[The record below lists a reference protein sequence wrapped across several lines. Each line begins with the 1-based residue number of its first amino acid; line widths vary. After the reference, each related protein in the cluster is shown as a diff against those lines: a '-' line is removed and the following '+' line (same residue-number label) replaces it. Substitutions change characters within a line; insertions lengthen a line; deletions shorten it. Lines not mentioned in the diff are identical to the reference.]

1 MRHKTVAQLVCIAVA
16 LGVLCAGCSRDG
28 KIALAKQYIYTGN
41 SYLAYRKLDKALAEF
56 EKALAVAPHHLP
68 IYLRLG
74 AVYTAKGQF
83 AKAVE
88 SYRHVLEQ
96 DPESAPALTD
106 WAAVLVRQGRLVEAL
121 PKYEQAAE
129 IDPEAVGIFYQW
141 GDLLV
146 RLRRNAGAVT
156 VFERADEIEPDPPA
170 DALVNWGTAL
180 QRLGKLGEARLKYEY
195 ALGAAP
201 DHVTALNNLGLI
213 LAQSESERD
222 EGIRLLER
230 AVKTQPANPA
240 YLHNLGWAYLQAK
253 RYGEAYN
260 LLQRSV
266 AATEPSSPLYE
277 ERVANLRLAE
287 AQIPRSA
294 ATKTMP
300 NVLLIVLD
308 TLRADHL
315 SSYGYS
321 RNTTPNIDAVAAQ
334 GALFENAISQAPWT
348 APSVASLFTGLY
360 PSVHGLDGGIR
371 WGKGQKSAG
380 AKLPFAVQKVLSSSQ
395 LTLAEGLRRHGY
407 ATAGFV
413 SNLYVNSIFG
423 FSQGFET
430 YNDEHESYSKNVANV
445 KRRGEETNKEVFEWL
460 GQEPQE
466 PFFLFVHYN
475 DPHWPYNPPSPFG
488 DEYVKG
494 YRGDLTPARTPKVV
508 ETLGRPITNLSQ
520 EDLDYIIGLYDGE
533 TAYVDAQ
540 VGKLLEKID
549 SIGFER
555 EFLTVIVADHGEEF
569 LDHGSASHGY
579 TLYEEMIRVPLIV
592 RYPRRVAPARIKAQ
606 VRVIDIMPTL
616 FEFVGTVESEQAIQG
631 RSFVPLLEGKT
642 STGIDEAFS
651 EATYVGDRKSIRTEE
666 GLKLIYSYADD
677 DAMLF
682 DLKQDPKERK
692 SLLNGNGE
700 SPLGEP
706 LREHLSLWM
715 KANQATRVALY
726 GAEGPDPEVV
736 LDEETKEQLEALG
749 YIQ

>member
-1 MRHKTVAQLVCIAVA
+1 MCIAVI

-28 KIALAKQYIYTGN
+28 KISLAKQHIYAGN
-41 SYLAYRKLDKALAEF
+41 SYLADRKLDEALAEF
-56 EKALAVAPHHLP
+56 EKALAIAPHHLL
-68 IYLRLG
+68 IYLRIG
-74 AVYTAKGQF
+74 AVYKAKGQF

-88 SYRHVLEQ
+88 NYRHVLEQ
-96 DPESAPALTD
+96 DPESVPALKA
-106 WAAVLVRQGRLVEAL
+106 WADVLLSQGRLVEAL

-129 IDPEAVGIFYQW
+129 LDPQAVEVLYQW
-141 GDLLV
+141 GHLLV
-146 RLRRNAGAVT
+146 RIRRNAEAVS
-156 VFERADEIEPDPPA
+156 VFERAEEIEPDPPA
-170 DALVNWGTAL
+170 DALVYWGTAL
-180 QRLGKLGEARLKYEY
+180 QHLGELDEARLKYEY
-195 ALGAAP
+195 ALEAVP

-213 LAQSESERD
+213 LARSESERD

-230 AVKTQPANPA
+230 AVKAQPANPA

-277 ERVANLRLAE
+277 GRVDNLRLAE
-287 AQIPRSA
+287 VQIPRSA

-300 NVLLIVLD
+300 NVLLILLD

-321 RNTTPNIDAVAAQ
+321 RNTTPNIDAVAAR

-348 APSVASLFTGLY
+348 AASVASLFTSLY

-380 AKLPFAVQKVLSSSQ
+380 GKLPFAIQKVLSSSQ
-395 LTLAEGLRRHGY
+395 LTLAEGLRRQGY
-407 ATAGFV
+407 KTAGFV
-413 SNLYVNSIFG
+413 SNVYVNSIFG

-430 YNDEHESYSKNVANV
+430 YDDEHESYSKNVANV
-445 KRRGEETNKEVFEWL
+445 KRRGEDTNKEVFEWL

-494 YRGDLTPARTPKVV
+494 YRGDLTPARTSSVV
-508 ETLGRPITNLSQ
+508 ETMGKPITNLSQ

-533 TAYVDAQ
+533 TAYADAQ
-540 VGKLLEKID
+540 VGKLLERID

-555 EFLTVIVADHGEEF
+555 KFLTVIVADHGEEF

-592 RYPRRVAPARIKAQ
+592 RYPGRVAAARIKAQ
-606 VRVIDIMPTL
+606 VRVIDIMPTIFDL
-616 FEFVGTVESEQAIQG
+616 VGTVESEHSLQG

-642 STGIDEAFS
+642 SSGIEEAFS
-651 EATYVGDRKSIRTEE
+651 EATYVGDHRSLRTEK

-692 SLLNGNGE
+692 SLLNGDGE

-706 LREHLSLWM
+706 LKEHLRLWV

-726 GAEGPDPEVV
+726 GAEGPDQEVV